1 MSLEKSPRSAAICA
15 ALKSHLATRLRQ
27 KLLKTQGADAASEL
41 KRKKLKDDF
50 QLESLLDNIASCVGQ
65 IQLATHILKG
75 IHPSIKVK
83 EATNLNVVPSTLQKH
98 GAVGSHILADDL
110 HPDATGNGS
119 YVTRVYE
126 VSVLLQ
132 TKFEGATVLDL
143 IKAGDQDAI
152 AALGASAKEA
162 STNAQ
167 ALAGIDDARCTR
179 TASEARAKQLYWLV
193 GTDAHDDSAFH
204 LLAPLYP
211 TSLVHRVYQQ
221 LQDDRFSDEAKAARA
236 ARKDGSH
243 HPRPV
248 HEYSD
253 LAIQQLGGTKPQN
266 ISQLNSERRG
276 NNCLL
281 ASVPPV
287 WKSADVRPLLG
298 VSSLFKVF
306 GRRRDVQQQARAMR
320 RFLEA
325 KPVANVETRR
335 KVDAW
340 VNGLIDELLQ
350 FSAELQT
357 LAPGWTD
364 SSDCTLPAAQRL
376 WLDPNDAEPI
386 TAAAVADD
394 AADQVAEDFARWLNT
409 QLRDPL
415 PVGDAEFLHWRKLA
429 REQFSADERES
440 A

>member
-1 MSLEKSPRSAAICA
+1 MSDHNPQRSTAIRSLIAEFLQQRRDDKLDKLPPEDPKRAELLEQFIFAVWI
-15 ALKSHLATRLRQ
+15 
-27 KLLKTQGADAASEL
+27 GDAA
-41 KRKKLKDDF
+41 RRVD
-50 QLESLLDNIASCVGQ
+50 Q
-65 IQLATHILKG
+65 IQAVTHSLKP
-75 IHPSIKVK
+75 I
-83 EATNLNVVPSTLQKH
+83 
-98 GAVGSHILADDL
+98 
-110 HPDATGNGS
+110 HPDAKGSSLYREPGQLSAVDAVGTHNLGAVYDADVVGNAAALD
-119 YVTRVYE
+119 VYKFLKLSHE
-126 VSVLLQ
+126 GKSLLELALSADAD
-132 TKFEGATVLDL
+132 FAAALSEDAA
-143 IKAGDQDAI
+143 KAGQWMQAFAGL
-152 AALGASAKEA
+152 AA
-162 STNAQ
+162 
-167 ALAGIDDARCTR
+167 ARGKPSSHTH
-179 TASEARAKQLYWLV
+179 AKQLYWLH
-193 GTDAHDDSAFH
+193 GTDAHDDSAYH

-236 ARKDGSH
+236 ARKDGTLH
-243 HPRPV
+243 ARPV
-248 HEYSD
+248 REYSD

-276 NNCLL
+276 NNSLL

-306 GRRRDVQQQARAMR
+306 GRRREVQQQARAMR

-325 KPVANVETRR
+325 KPPANVETRR

-357 LAPGWTD
+357 LAPGWSAT
-364 SSDCTLPAAQRL
+364 SDCALPTAQRL

-386 TAAAVADD
+386 TAAADD

-429 REQFSADERES
+429 REQFSADERE
-440 A
+440 AA